1 MRKAAGPLWF
11 PPFRLATLAS
21 TAGTRAA
28 PTKANKTKPTDP
40 LSPQLTLGLGP
51 TPPK

>member
-40 LSPQLTLGLGP
+40 LAHNSPVGLGP